1 MGKFCEMS
9 DGVFLLEVKI
19 GSFHVKRAFIPAEK
33 KLSEVSEKP
42 MQDGFYLYIPDHLPE
57 EFSSDDENGK

>member
-9 DGVFLLEVKI
+9 DGVFLLEIKI
-19 GSFHVKRAFIPAEK
+19 GTMYIKRAFIPAEK

-42 MQDGFYLYIPDHLPE
+42 MQDGFYLYIPDHIPVD
-57 EFSSDDENGK
+57 FSENEK